1 MWVSGDRGSR
11 TNYLFTC
18 YREVIVTF
26 RVNVLQLL
34 VLNMTA
40 STETVG

>member
-11 TNYLFTC
+11 TNYLSTR
-18 YREVIVTF
+18 YREVIVTS
-26 RVNVLQLL
+26 RANVLQLL

-40 STETVG
+40 RTETGG